1 MISLL
6 INPNPG
12 HEPTTGVDLKLDN
25 TTVETTYA
33 IGKWLMNC
41 VEWVLNAVGLEHHET
56 LVTIIYAALVFVIA
70 MFLGRLV
77 QWVCETIL
85 NKIGPHI
92 KSDLY
97 NSLVRENFFSK
108 ICRMIPALVFLIM
121 ISVTLNSHVALSG
134 WLSRFTWIYIV
145 FILCFSL
152 CALTDS
158 IWHHVDSRANKRHL
172 PLNGVIQLVKLI
184 IWVIG
189 IIIVC
194 AILLGKSPGSL
205 LAGLGA
211 FAAVLMLVFKDS
223 ILGVVAG
230 VQLADNDS
238 LHVGDWIAVPGT
250 DANGTVMEVG
260 LTAVKIE
267 NWDKTVST
275 VPPYNLVT
283 NGFKN
288 YRNMSQSNTRRICRN
303 YLIDADSVVETT
315 AEMLQ
320 RFAQIPLMKD
330 WIEKKIEQR
339 NAGKVE
345 NVNNSAGLVDGSIDT
360 NLGVFRAY
368 VKLWLDANPNISHSD
383 TCFISTLAQTAAG
396 IPLQIYCFTSTSSWL
411 PYEGIQSTVFEH
423 LAVMLYRFNL
433 YTFEYPTGRDE
444 IIDGFLSPGKNPQDV
459 FGMPYPLFYG
469 SGSPVKPATPPKGLY
484 NDAPTPPTQPGTP
497 AQPGTDATKQG

>member
-1 MISLL
+1 MNPLYSLL
-6 INPNPG
+6 MIPVK
-12 HEPTTGVDLKLDN
+12 EETTPSVDKMLDN
-25 TTVETTYA
+25 STVETTYA
-33 IGKWLMNC
+33 VGKWLMNA
-41 VEWVLNAVGLEHHET
+41 VKWVLDQVGLEHHQT
-56 LVTIIYAALVFVIA
+56 LVTIIYASLVFIIA
-70 MFLGRLV
+70 MFLGKGI
-77 QWVCETIL
+77 QWVVETLL
-85 NKIGPHI
+85 NKVGPHI
-92 KSDLY
+92 KNDMY
-97 NSLVRENFFSK
+97 NYLVGENFFSK
-108 ICRMIPALVFLIM
+108 ICRIIPALVFLIL
-121 ISVTLNSHVALSG
+121 ISVTLNSRVTLSA
-134 WLSRFTWIYIV
+134 WLSRLTWIYIV
-145 FILCFSL
+145 YIVSYSL

-158 IWHHVDSRANKRHL
+158 IWHHVDSMANKRHL
-172 PLNGVIQLVKLI
+172 PLNGVVQLVKLI
-184 IWVIG
+184 IWLIG

-194 AILLGKSPGSL
+194 AILLQKSPGSL

-230 VQLADNDS
+230 VQLAENES

-288 YRNMSQSNTRRICRN
+288 YRNMSESNTRRICRN
-303 YLIDADSVVETT
+303 YLIDADSVVETNE
-315 AEMLQ
+315 EMLA
-320 RFAQIPLMKD
+320 RFAQLPIMKD
-330 WIEKKIEQR
+330 WIEKKIEQKK
-339 NAGKVE
+339 AGKVE
-345 NVNNSAGLVDGSIDT
+345 DVNNSAGLVDGSIET

-368 VKLWLDANPNISHSD
+368 VKLWLDANPNISHAD
-383 TCFISTLAQTAAG
+383 TCFVSTLAQTSAG
-396 IPLQIYCFTSTSSWL
+396 IPFQVYCFTSTSSWL

-459 FGMPYPLFYG
+459 FGMPYPLFFG
-469 SGSPVKPATPPKGLY
+469 SGTPNKPATPPSYLY
-484 NDAPTPPTQPGTP
+484 PDTPNPSNSNPSSDANSNS
-497 AQPGTDATKQG
+497 

>member
-6 INPNPG
+6 IAPV
-12 HEPTTGVDLKLDN
+12 HEPATGVDIKLDN

-33 IGKWLMNC
+33 VGKWLMNC

-56 LVTIIYAALVFVIA
+56 LVTVIYAALVFVIA
-70 MFLGRLV
+70 MFIGRLV
-77 QWVCETIL
+77 QWLVETIL

-92 KSDLY
+92 KYDLY
-97 NSLVRENFFSK
+97 SSLVRERFFSK

-121 ISVTLNSHVALSG
+121 ISVTLNSHVALAG
-134 WLSRFTWIYIV
+134 WLSRLTWIYIV
-145 FILCFSL
+145 YIMGYSL
-152 CALTDS
+152 SAFTDS

-194 AILLGKSPGSL
+194 GILLGKSPGSL

-275 VPPYNLVT
+275 VPPYNLVS

-288 YRNMSQSNTRRICRN
+288 YRNMSMSNTRRICRN
-303 YLIDADSVVETT
+303 YLIDADSVVETN
-315 AEMLQ
+315 AEMLA
-320 RFAQIPLMKD
+320 RFAQIPLMKE

-469 SGSPVKPATPPKGLY
+469 SGSPVKPASPPKGLY
-484 NDAPTPPTQPGTP
+484 NDAPTPPSQPGTP
-497 AQPGTDATKQG
+497 AQPDADSAKQ

>member
-6 INPNPG
+6 IAPNPG
-12 HEPTTGVDLKLDN
+12 HEPTTGVDLNLDN

-77 QWVCETIL
+77 QWVVETIL

-97 NSLVRENFFSK
+97 NSLVKENFFSK

-303 YLIDADSVVETT
+303 YLIDADSVVETN

-469 SGSPVKPATPPKGLY
+469 SGSPVKPASPPKGLY
-484 NDAPTPPTQPGTP
+484 NDAPTPPSQPGTP
-497 AQPGTDATKQG
+497 AQTDADSAKQG